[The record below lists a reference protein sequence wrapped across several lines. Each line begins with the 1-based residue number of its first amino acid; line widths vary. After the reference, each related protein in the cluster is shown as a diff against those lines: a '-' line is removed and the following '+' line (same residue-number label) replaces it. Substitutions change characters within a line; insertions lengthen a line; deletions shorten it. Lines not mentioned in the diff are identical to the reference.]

1 MMLIKIYED
10 VFDITT
16 RLKEIDKDYFV
27 VFNTQKNKYEVHN
40 KSQKNT
46 YCLSVPFSGL
56 DSRTIDLTL
65 KTRRENIDKLLKEI
79 EQNNE
84 TIEKDAGRK
93 TKDLCEFKAK
103 EFFDYS
109 KKHEEPNFYDA
120 YTTRWA

>member
-1 MMLIKIYED
+1 MLIKIYED

-65 KTRRENIDKLLKEI
+65 KTRRENIDKILKEI

-84 TIEKDAGRK
+84 KIEKDASRK

>member
-1 MMLIKIYED
+1 MLIKIYED

>member
-1 MMLIKIYED
+1 MLIKIYED

-16 RLKEIDKDYFV
+16 RLKEIDNDYFV
-27 VFNTQKNKYEVHN
+27 VFNTEKNKYEVHN

-84 TIEKDAGRK
+84 KIEKEANRK

-120 YTTRWA
+120 YKTRWA